1 MDLPLTLII
10 RVAWAEGST
19 ILWLDAVTGAGHAH
33 RILIRLG
40 PTGVPAHDNSMSN
53 AVHATHVNVWQNS
66 EKNDHQ
72 WEKALWRHFFNNLWR
87 HFF

>member
-1 MDLPLTLII
+1 MMDLPLTLII

-40 PTGVPAHDNSMSN
+40 PTDVPAHDNSMSN
-53 AVHATHVNVWQNS
+53 AVHAKYCNRGVTPLAGGDPGNIRVICI
-66 EKNDHQ
+66 
-72 WEKALWRHFFNNLWR
+72 F
-87 HFF
+87 